1 MSAPAITKPIKPLGG
16 KAYGSIGHLP
26 SSRIGPGDHFVHP
39 GQQAICTEK
48 PRKGD
53 RIIVTEKL
61 DGACMAVANIGG
73 EIVGLSRAG
82 YRAADAMYPH
92 LKIFD
97 VYVQQHRDLFGEML
111 RPGERLCGE
120 WLAMAH
126 GTIYDPGCSAF
137 EPFVP
142 FDIYRDGKRILRDEF
157 KSTCLLHGLL
167 PAMCIHDGPDPCS
180 VADALGQLIGAH
192 SNGFRWKGYH
202 AAVEEVEGAVWR
214 VEREGC
220 VDFLAKYVR
229 HEKVDG
235 KYLPEISGNP
245 PIWHWHPTEPITPIP
260 QIPVCT
266 MPSVSGQ
273 PGERF

>member
-1 MSAPAITKPIKPLGG
+1 MSAPATKPAKPLGG

-26 SSRIGPGDHFVHP
+26 SSRIGPGDHFVHA
-39 GQQAICTEK
+39 GQQVICTEK

-82 YRAADAMYPH
+82 YRATDALYPH
-92 LKIFD
+92 LKLFE
-97 VYVQQHRDLFGEML
+97 VYVDERRALFSEML
-111 RPGERLCGE
+111 APGERLCGE

-126 GTIYDPGCSAF
+126 GTIYDPAHPAF

-142 FDIYRDGKRILRDEF
+142 FDLFRDGKRVLRAEL
-157 KSTCLLHGLL
+157 KAICLRYGLL
-167 PAMCIHDGPDPCS
+167 PAMCIHDGPEPFS
-180 VADALGQLIGAH
+180 VAAALEALVGSH
-192 SNGFRWKGYH
+192 SAAFCWKGFH
-202 AAVEEVEGAVWR
+202 AAVDDVEGAVWR
-214 VEREGC
+214 VEREGR

-235 KYLPEISGNP
+235 KYLPEISGAP
-245 PIWHWHPTEPITPIP
+245 PIWHWHPTEPLTK
-260 QIPVCT
+260 
-266 MPSVSGQ
+266 PSVPGQ
-273 PGERF
+273 GERR